1 MLFFSAERRHSVE
14 EMSARNDNKTEKFL
28 LTRQIANY
36 SFRARDRGPEHF
48 PKGAEIKEE
57 TSDGRFA
64 TSLFSADAFC
74 ELPEG

>member
-1 MLFFSAERRHSVE
+1 MIFCSAERRHSVE
-14 EMSARNDNKTEKFL
+14 EISAHNYTKTEKFL
-28 LTRQIANY
+28 LTRQITNY
-36 SFRARDRGPEHF
+36 SFRASDRGPEHF

-57 TSDGRFA
+57 TSDGRFV